1 MRLKYFLRGLGIG
14 IAVTTIILAIS
25 HSANRRM
32 SDSEVVERARE
43 LGMTYTT
50 AAQESTSDNGA
61 SQESTKESENST
73 EEFIKESD
81 ETPSD
86 DISSDEASSND
97 ISSREPSSSEN
108 ASETETST
116 EEEAS
121 SVQETSSEQET
132 TSVRETT
139 SAQPVTETTTP
150 QETTTQEPQT
160 ETENVT
166 EPETGTVVTYTL
178 TIASGMSSNT
188 VCEMLKRA
196 GIIENSVD
204 FDNFLVGSGYAD
216 RIRVGSFEVNSGM
229 SYEELAATFCSR

>member
-25 HSANRRM
+25 HNANRRM
-32 SDSEVVERARE
+32 SDSEVIERARE

-50 AAQESTSDNGA
+50 PAQESSSDNGA
-61 SQESTKESENST
+61 SQEDTQESDSMT
-73 EEFIKESD
+73 EESTKESD
-81 ETPSD
+81 ETSSDETSSDEESSD
-86 DISSDEASSND
+86 DISSG
-97 ISSREPSSSEN
+97 EPSSSEN

-121 SVQETSSEQET
+121 SVQETSS
-132 TSVRETT
+132 VRETT

-150 QETTTQEPQT
+150 QETTTQETTTQETQT

-166 EPETGTVVTYTL
+166 EPEAGTVVTYTL

-196 GIIENSVD
+196 GIIENPAD
-204 FDNFLVGSGYAD
+204 FDNFLVGNGYAD

-229 SYEELAATFCSR
+229 SYEELAAAFCSR